1 MPHPGTPLEPA
12 AGDDAIV
19 LADRMGRIEP
29 SGIRKIFELMSSIQ
43 NPINLSIGQAH
54 FDPPAELV
62 EAACRA
68 LRAGKNRYTLTQG
81 LPEFNTR
88 LLDMVEQRHGSRP
101 ESCLITVGVSGGIV
115 LSFLSLLNPGDEI
128 LLPDPGFMMY
138 RNVAAIA
145 GANVRYYNTYPERD
159 GSRFRIDPD
168 EIERMIGP
176 RTRILFL
183 NSPSNPTGMV
193 LTAEETDAVARIAE
207 RTGVWLVSDE
217 IYDFFSYDA
226 PFVSPVGRAERVIQ
240 LGGFSKTYGVP
251 GWRMGY
257 VTGPAK
263 VLDAMKTLQQF
274 TFVCAPTPF
283 QHALL
288 EVGFEVDLSGHLRD
302 YRHKRDNLV
311 ARLDPRFGLSPP
323 EGSFYAFPRLPS
335 GMDGDRFMHEAL
347 QRKLLLVPGKFFS
360 SRDTHFRLSFAADD
374 ATLDRGIAALNDL
387 IAGVG

>member
-1 MPHPGTPLEPA
+1 
-12 AGDDAIV
+12 
-19 LADRMGRIEP
+19 
-29 SGIRKIFELMSSIQ
+29 
-43 NPINLSIGQAH
+43 
-54 FDPPAELV
+54 
-62 EAACRA
+62 
-68 LRAGKNRYTLTQG
+68 
-81 LPEFNTR
+81 
-88 LLDMVEQRHGSRP
+88 
-101 ESCLITVGVSGGIV
+101 
-115 LSFLSLLNPGDEI
+115 
-128 LLPDPGFMMY
+128 
-138 RNVAAIA
+138 
-145 GANVRYYNTYPERD
+145 
-159 GSRFRIDPD
+159 
-168 EIERMIGP
+168 
-176 RTRILFL
+176 
-183 NSPSNPTGMV
+183 MV

-207 RTGVWLVSDE
+207 RTGIWLVSDE
-217 IYDFFSYDA
+217 IYDFFTYDA

-288 EVGFEVDLSGHLRD
+288 EVGFDVDLSGHLRD

-311 ARLDPRFGLSPP
+311 AGLDPRFALSAP
-323 EGSFYAFPRLPS
+323 EGSFYAFPRLPR

-347 QRKLLLVPGKFFS
+347 QRKLLVVPGKFFS

-387 IAGVG
+387 IASAG